1 MQPRFSGVWI
11 PIVTPFVDGEIDYPE
26 YERLVD
32 HYVRA
37 GVAGIIP
44 LGTTGESP
52 TVDETEA
59 ERLIERT
66 VAAVDERVPIVV
78 GVSGN
83 DTRKVVKTVERL
95 ERHRVDGLLVT
106 CPYYNRPGQDGLREH
121 FTRVAE
127 ATDRPI
133 LIYNIPYRTGVNL
146 ANDTLLALAELPN
159 IAGVKDS
166 SGDVAQSLALL
177 RRRPEGFSVLTGED
191 AYFYTMLAHGG
202 DGGILASAH
211 LETEAFIAVHQRMA
225 ANDHHGARA
234 LWSTL
239 EAMIPLLFKEP
250 NPMPVKHCL
259 WRAGLIR
266 SPECRLPMTRVSP
279 ALAHELEPIV
289 GEVAEVRS

>member
-1 MQPRFSGVWI
+1 MRGRFSGVWL
-11 PIVTPFVDGEIDYPE
+11 PIVTPFVDGEIDYPG

-37 GVAGIIP
+37 GVTGIIP

-52 TVDETEA
+52 TVDETET
-59 ERLIERT
+59 ETLIERT
-66 VAAVDERVPIVV
+66 VETVNGRVPIVV

-83 DTRKVVKTVERL
+83 DTRKVVKTIKRL
-95 ERHRVDGLLVT
+95 ERHRIDGLLAT
-106 CPYYNRPGQDGLREH
+106 CPYYNRPSQDGLRAH
-121 FTRVAE
+121 FTHLAE

-211 LETEAFIAVHQRMA
+211 LETEAFLAVYERMA
-225 ANDHHGARA
+225 ANDHHGARVV
-234 LWSTL
+234 WSTL

-279 ALAHELEPIV
+279 ALGHELETIV